1 MAQTTRISK
10 LNSNFNSRRT
20 TQLHVISFFVAILMT
35 LSSFIASIEAY
46 TPASNPTFRK
56 RTARFVNIPSFSLG
70 SSDPVASNTSPQ
82 PWTFQGHA
90 CYAQVTRPW
99 NTKFPFF
106 EVLGSTKKPEIV
118 LIHGFGCS
126 SYYWR
131 ETIKALTTEGYTVHA
146 LDLLGQGKSAKPG
159 RDQGIEYSINL
170 WARLVE
176 DYTQQFIPNDTNVV
190 LMGNSLGSVVALSAA
205 TGDHAAASVAP
216 TDGSVPTL
224 PSRIQGIGMFNCG
237 VGMNSRN
244 LLKDPNLNIVQRVLF
259 TFLFDTLDRLIFD
272 NIPLLTYV
280 LKYVVT
286 RDILRNALVGL
297 YQCSPDP
304 ASRVDDALVDSF
316 YFPAKDTGSVD
327 ALNQIY
333 TNDAGKTPMQLQQ
346 DHMELMNNLPIH
358 LVWGE
363 DDQVTPIG
371 GPVGQF
377 YLDLVKDPAVPMSI
391 STVKAGHIP
400 FDDIPECNQFMV
412 QWLNNVVLAYGP
424 KGEKPKITT
433 LQWPFARSS
442 R

>member
-1 MAQTTRISK
+1 M
-10 LNSNFNSRRT
+10 
-20 TQLHVISFFVAILMT
+20 SFFVAILMT

-56 RTARFVNIPSFSLG
+56 PTARFVNIPSLSLG
-70 SSDPVASNTSPQ
+70 SSDAVPSNTSPR

-159 RDQGIEYSINL
+159 RDQGIEYSIDL

-176 DYTQQFIPNDTNVV
+176 DYTLQFIPNDTNVV

-205 TGDHAAASVAP
+205 TGDHTAGSADA

-280 LKYVVT
+280 LKDVVT

-316 YFPAKDTGSVD
+316 YLPAKDTGSVD

-346 DHMELMNNLPIH
+346 DHMELLNNLPIH

-363 DDQVTPIG
+363 NDQVTPLG

-377 YLDLVKDPAVPMSI
+377 YLDLVKDPAVSMSM

-400 FDDIPECNQFMV
+400 FDEIPDCNQFMI
-412 QWLNNVVLAYGP
+412 QWLNNVVMEFEPQG
-424 KGEKPKITT
+424 KNPKINT
-433 LQWPFARSS
+433 LQWPFAARST